1 MNIPKNNFLESLT
14 RAECYYLDHRLVSKT
29 YINSLPSLIK
39 LDRDIIG
46 KNIFILNTCL
56 RYEIYNFSGDRL
68 FLKDE
73 KKFAFI
79 SGSLCLR
86 RFISLLCGLQSEI
99 IGEKEI
105 FLQTRKVVYNAV
117 QNKTLSKNYFWAIN
131 SLFDMAERIR
141 NKYSLTQLENYSTVG
156 VNLLDKKIKSPA
168 AIAIIGGGYM
178 AKFFFKNINIA
189 KIKKIIWI
197 NRRPDKVR
205 RIANDQKKIPKDFFE
220 FYNFENVEDKIRSAD
235 FVFSAAHN
243 CGGLFS
249 SLRLEKTKC
258 VIDISYPALFSD
270 KVSCEFYSINNTYF
284 ENLLKNP
291 VPKMSVL
298 AAEKEI
304 DTLFKFS

>member
-1 MNIPKNNFLESLT
+1 MNTSTNNILKSLT
-14 RAECYYLDHRLVSKT
+14 KAECYYLDHRLVSKS
-29 YINSLPSLIK
+29 YINRLPSLIK
-39 LDRDIIG
+39 LENEIR
-46 KNIFILNTCL
+46 KNTLVLNTCL
-56 RYEIYNFSGDRL
+56 RYEVYNFFGDR
-68 FLKDE
+68 FNFKDKE
-73 KKFAFI
+73 KFAYT

-99 IGEKEI
+99 IGEREI
-105 FLQTRKVVYNAV
+105 FLQARKAVYNAV
-117 QNKTLSKNYFWAIN
+117 QNRSLSKECFWKIN
-131 SLFDMAERIR
+131 SLFDIAEQIR
-141 NKYSLTQLENYSTVG
+141 NKHSLTQLENYSTIG
-156 VNLLDKKIKSPA
+156 ADLLNRKIKSPA
-168 AIAIIGGGYM
+168 VIAIIGGGYM
-178 AKFFFKNINIA
+178 AEIFFKKVNMS

-197 NRRPDKVR
+197 NRSLDKVKK
-205 RIANDQKKIPKDFFE
+205 IVNDQNNILKDFFE
-220 FYNFENVEDKIRSAD
+220 FYNFENVEEKLRSAD
-235 FVFSAAHN
+235 FIFSAAHN

-304 DTLFKFS
+304 DALFKFL